1 MKTIG
6 VIGTG
11 NMGADHARRLSGKVS
26 GARVATV
33 FDVDQARAGEVARSI
48 GATAVARAQDVIDHP
63 EVDAVVIATPGET
76 HAELTMAAIG
86 AGKPVLCEKPL
97 APTTAE
103 CLQVLKAEQ
112 SCGKHLVQVG
122 FMRRFD
128 HGYQEVKSVVEGGDI
143 GDVLIV
149 HCLHR
154 NPTVPPSFTSDM
166 SLTDSVVHEIDVAR
180 WLSGEEIVSTSVVPV
195 RRSPLA
201 APGLRDPQL
210 VLLETSSGVVVDVE
224 VFVNARYAYDVR
236 CEVVGSLGVASLETP
251 TVSAVRRDGMSRSVV
266 PDNWRT
272 RFGGAY
278 LAELQAWVDGLEA
291 GSADGPSAWD
301 GYAATAVAESCLR
314 SLESG
319 ERTRVELVDKPA
331 FYN

>member
-26 GARVATV
+26 GARVAAV
-33 FDVDQARAGEVARSI
+33 FDVDQARANEVARSI
-48 GATAVARAQDVIDHP
+48 GAVSLAHARDVIDHA

-76 HAELTMAAIG
+76 HAELTIAAIA

-103 CLQVLKAEQ
+103 CLAVLEAER
-112 SCGKHLVQVG
+112 SAGKQLVQVG

-128 HGYQEVKSVVEGGDI
+128 SGYQEVKSAVEAGEI
-143 GDVLIV
+143 GEVLIM

-180 WLSGEEIVSTSVVPV
+180 WLSGEEVVSTSVVPV

-201 APGLRDPQL
+201 AHHLKDPQL
-210 VLLETSSGVVVDVE
+210 VLLETSSGVVVEVE

-236 CEVVGSLGVASLETP
+236 CEVVGSLGAVSLETP
-251 TVSAVRRDGMSRSVV
+251 TVSAVRRDGMRRSVV
-266 PDNWRT
+266 QDNWRT

-291 GSADGPSAWD
+291 GRADGPGAWD
-301 GYAATAVAESCLR
+301 GYAATAVAESCVR

-319 ERTRVELVDKPA
+319 ERTKVELAEKPA

>member
-1 MKTIG
+1 MRTIG

-11 NMGADHARRLSGKVS
+11 NMGADHARRLSGRVS
-26 GARVATV
+26 GARVAAV
-33 FDVDQARAGEVARSI
+33 FDVDQARAGEVAGPI
-48 GATAVARAQDVIDHP
+48 GAVAVARAQDVIDHP

-76 HAELTMAAIG
+76 HAELTMAAIA

-103 CLQVLKAEQ
+103 CLQVLSAEQ
-112 SCGKHLVQVG
+112 ASGRRLVQVG

-128 HGYQEVKSVVEGGDI
+128 YGYQEVKAVVDAGEI

-180 WLSGEEIVSTSVVPV
+180 WLSGEEVVSTSVVPV

-210 VLLETSSGVVVDVE
+210 VLLETSSGVVVEVE

-236 CEVVGSLGVASLETP
+236 CEVVGSLGVASLDTP

-278 LAELQAWVDGLEA
+278 LAELQAWVDSLEA
-291 GSADGPSAWD
+291 GRAEGPSAWD